1 MNKYTNSSLKWLEDI
16 VERIHGIDENLSIDN
31 LLAIVENVHKKYE
44 ENDNL
49 SYQEQIPYEVF
60 EKLTELLLQ
69 KSEYLMGEELLQAL
83 KCLPENYTII
93 RPLVEQQEILLLNQY
108 NELLEENP
116 KDLEILFK
124 RANYYFNHD
133 EFEDFLVDINKILE
147 ISPGHQKAIQY
158 RIVGELKKKNYLTAY
173 QELNILLNKNPDDE
187 FALFERA
194 SLYVKLNYS
203 DLAVRDIE
211 RLKKTNNIEYL
222 LFCARKLLR
231 NNYIE
236 QSLSI
241 SLRILEKVPAQTEA
255 LMILGEVYFKKQEYE
270 KSIETFESFIKIIA
284 PRVYLAKNKQE
295 KLRAMKYIS
304 DSKCKL
310 NRYIDGLRGY
320 LKIMALEGRD
330 YLLIREYVK
339 VTDNLLNKH
348 TKEIDARYLDSIL
361 YDLGNLK
368 IIKEYADILC
378 LNNDLRGEFI
388 KHQNNMYDFSMQLDK
403 PSDKKDL
410 LEKVEHL
417 WVEPNMRAE
426 FKQGFPWKV
435 MITDSED
442 IPYIERLPWVYTV
455 RKLEIIELAYDNKQ
469 AICMI
474 FEQNLPA
481 LRELK
486 VQAEYFGY
494 LCTKKLVKAPF
505 FEKLESLILTQCNL
519 DAPSLKLIIR
529 NLPLYIKELRL
540 LYCNAEDKL
549 PVEDRV
555 GDLFTLSDR
564 LKELEVLD
572 LTDCSLEK
580 QDVEKILSSNLPCL
594 KSLNLTGNNLMEFDV
609 YEFLKFPLISN
620 LEALSVG
627 ETGLEKNLL
636 WAILDDFKSFKI
648 KKLGVRSDWKKEE
661 MSDIKLHTNFEKLEK
676 VDFGDIQEEEEDW
689 MQFFN

>member
-1 MNKYTNSSLKWLEDI
+1 
-16 VERIHGIDENLSIDN
+16 
-31 LLAIVENVHKKYE
+31 
-44 ENDNL
+44 
-49 SYQEQIPYEVF
+49 
-60 EKLTELLLQ
+60 LT
-69 KSEYLMGEELLQAL
+69 
-83 KCLPENYTII
+83 
-93 RPLVEQQEILLLNQY
+93 
-108 NELLEENP
+108 
-116 KDLEILFK
+116 
-124 RANYYFNHD
+124 
-133 EFEDFLVDINKILE
+133 
-147 ISPGHQKAIQY
+147 
-158 RIVGELKKKNYLTAY
+158 
-173 QELNILLNKNPDDE
+173 
-187 FALFERA
+187 
-194 SLYVKLNYS
+194 
-203 DLAVRDIE
+203 
-211 RLKKTNNIEYL
+211 
-222 LFCARKLLR
+222 

-241 SLRILEKVPAQTEA
+241 SLRILEEVPAQTEA

-361 YDLGNLK
+361 YDIGNLK

-426 FKQGFPWKV
+426 FKQGFPWEV

-494 LCTKKLVKAPF
+494 LCTKKLVEAPF

-529 NLPLYIKELRL
+529 NLPLHIKELRL

-620 LEALSVG
+620 LEDLSVG

-636 WAILDDFKSFKI
+636 WTILDDFKNFKI

-661 MSDIKLHTNFEKLEK
+661 MSDIKLHSNFEKLEK
-676 VDFGDIQEEEEDW
+676 VDFGDIQAEEEDW

>member
-1 MNKYTNSSLKWLEDI
+1 MNKYTNPSLKWLEDI

-31 LLAIVENVHKKYE
+31 LLAIVEDVHKKYE

-69 KSEYLMGEELLQAL
+69 KSEYLVGEELLQAL

-93 RPLVEQQEILLLNQY
+93 RPLVEQQEILLFNQY

-116 KDLEILFK
+116 NDLEILFK

-203 DLAVRDIE
+203 DLAVRDVE

-222 LFCARKLLR
+222 LFCARQLLT

-241 SLRILEKVPAQTEA
+241 SLRILEEVPAQTEA

-270 KSIETFESFIKIIA
+270 KSIETFESFIKIIN
-284 PRVYLAKNKQE
+284 PRVYIAKNHNE

-310 NRYIDGLRGY
+310 NRYIDGLCGY

-361 YDLGNLK
+361 YDIGNLK

-529 NLPLYIKELRL
+529 NLPLHIKELRL

-620 LEALSVG
+620 LEDLSVG

-636 WAILDDFKSFKI
+636 WTILDDFKNFKI

-661 MSDIKLHTNFEKLEK
+661 MSDIKLHSNFEKLEK

>member
-1 MNKYTNSSLKWLEDI
+1 MNKYTNPSLKWLEDI

-69 KSEYLMGEELLQAL
+69 KSEYLVGEELLQAL

-116 KDLEILFK
+116 NDLEILFK

-222 LFCARKLLR
+222 LFCARQLLT

-241 SLRILEKVPAQTEA
+241 SLRILEEVPAQTEA

-284 PRVYLAKNKQE
+284 PRVYLAKNQT
-295 KLRAMKYIS
+295 
-304 DSKCKL
+304 
-310 NRYIDGLRGY
+310 G
-320 LKIMALEGRD
+320 KIES
-330 YLLIREYVK
+330 
-339 VTDNLLNKH
+339 N
-348 TKEIDARYLDSIL
+348 EIYFR
-361 YDLGNLK
+361 
-368 IIKEYADILC
+368 
-378 LNNDLRGEFI
+378 
-388 KHQNNMYDFSMQLDK
+388 
-403 PSDKKDL
+403 
-410 LEKVEHL
+410 
-417 WVEPNMRAE
+417 
-426 FKQGFPWKV
+426 
-435 MITDSED
+435 
-442 IPYIERLPWVYTV
+442 
-455 RKLEIIELAYDNKQ
+455 
-469 AICMI
+469 
-474 FEQNLPA
+474 
-481 LRELK
+481 LK
-486 VQAEYFGY
+486 V
-494 LCTKKLVKAPF
+494 
-505 FEKLESLILTQCNL
+505 
-519 DAPSLKLIIR
+519 
-529 NLPLYIKELRL
+529 
-540 LYCNAEDKL
+540 
-549 PVEDRV
+549 
-555 GDLFTLSDR
+555 
-564 LKELEVLD
+564 
-572 LTDCSLEK
+572 
-580 QDVEKILSSNLPCL
+580 
-594 KSLNLTGNNLMEFDV
+594 
-609 YEFLKFPLISN
+609 
-620 LEALSVG
+620 
-627 ETGLEKNLL
+627 
-636 WAILDDFKSFKI
+636 
-648 KKLGVRSDWKKEE
+648 
-661 MSDIKLHTNFEKLEK
+661 
-676 VDFGDIQEEEEDW
+676 
-689 MQFFN
+689 

>member
-1 MNKYTNSSLKWLEDI
+1 MNKYTNPSLKWLEDI

-69 KSEYLMGEELLQAL
+69 KSEYLVGEELLQAL

-93 RPLVEQQEILLLNQY
+93 RPLVEQQEILLFNQY

-116 KDLEILFK
+116 NDLEILFK
-124 RANYYFNHD
+124 RAKYYFNQD
-133 EFEDFLVDINKILE
+133 EFEDFLEDINKILE

-158 RIVGELKKKNYLTAY
+158 RIVGELKNKNYLTAY

-222 LFCARKLLR
+222 LFCARELLK

-241 SLRILEKVPAQTEA
+241 SLRILEEVPAQTEA

-388 KHQNNMYDFSMQLDK
+388 KHQNNMYDFSRQIDK

-481 LRELK
+481 IRELK
-486 VQAEYFGY
+486 VQAEHFGY

-529 NLPLYIKELRL
+529 NLPLHIKELRL

-620 LEALSVG
+620 LEDLSVG

-636 WAILDDFKSFKI
+636 WTILDDFKSFKI

>member
-69 KSEYLMGEELLQAL
+69 KSEYLVGEELLQAL

-116 KDLEILFK
+116 NDLEILFK
-124 RANYYFNHD
+124 RAKYYFNQD
-133 EFEDFLVDINKILE
+133 EFEDFLGDINKILE
-147 ISPGHQKAIQY
+147 ISPSHQKAIQY

-222 LFCARKLLR
+222 LFCARELLR

-241 SLRILEKVPAQTEA
+241 SLRILEEVPAQTEA

-284 PRVYLAKNKQE
+284 PRVYLAKNKEE

-361 YDLGNLK
+361 YELGNLK

-388 KHQNNMYDFSMQLDK
+388 KHQNNMYDFSRQLDK

-486 VQAEYFGY
+486 VQAEHFGY

-505 FEKLESLILTQCNL
+505 FEKLESLILTQCDL

-529 NLPLYIKELRL
+529 NLPLHIKELRL

-564 LKELEVLD
+564 LKELEVLA

-620 LEALSVG
+620 LEDLSVG

-636 WAILDDFKSFKI
+636 WAILDDFKSLKI